1 MKVQLKKVKAAGF
14 SLVELLVVI
23 AVIGIMAAIAIPM
36 ISNINANAT
45 TAKNKRNAQQLAST
59 YGAATAAG
67 ATVTGATPLA
77 IAATLKSGVSGPSG
91 SQFQNTKFQVSLGAA
106 EITAAAPYLT
116 FDAATNVLTYD
127 VDYTTP

>member
-1 MKVQLKKVKAAGF
+1 MKVQLKKVKTAGF

-45 TAKNKRNAQQLAST
+45 AAKNQRNAQNIASV

-67 ATVTGATPLA
+67 ATLSQDTLATAVDSLQGGVPGAGQFATTTFRVDISDTEQAGAEALLNLA
-77 IAATLKSGVSGPSG
+77 AGVM
-91 SQFQNTKFQVSLGAA
+91 T
-106 EITAAAPYLT
+106 TT
-116 FDAATNVLTYD
+116 F
-127 VDYTTP
+127 

>member
-45 TAKNKRNAQQLAST
+45 SAKNQRNAQNIASV

-67 ATVTGATPLA
+67 AALSTSD
-77 IAATLKSGVSGPSG
+77 K
-91 SQFQNTKFQVSLGAA
+91 
-106 EITAAAPYLT
+106 TAALTSLQGGIAGTGQFATTTFRVNVGGAPATATSEAGQAAALLNLADGVMTTT
-116 FDAATNVLTYD
+116 F
-127 VDYTTP
+127 